1 MTLRTRIRDRVNGR
15 RMGMK
20 RFAVIGLGNFG
31 FHAAKALY
39 EDGNEV
45 VAIEA
50 DKARVQAIDPY
61 ATEAIVLD
69 ATNKEALKSLGL
81 EDMDAVIVSTGTKIS
96 TSILICLYLQEIGVK
111 KILAKALDDDHGK
124 ILKRVGAT
132 EIIHPER
139 DMAVRV
145 SRGLSRPNVLDFIP
159 LAEEFDL
166 VQVGPPSEFVGRSL
180 RDLNLRAK
188 YNVHVIAIKELVPE
202 NFILV
207 PPASFVIK
215 DSDILIML
223 GKSEDIRR
231 IKALR

>member
-1 MTLRTRIRDRVNGR
+1 
-15 RMGMK
+15 MK

-45 VAIEA
+45 LAIDS
-50 DKARVQAIDPY
+50 DKGRVQAID
-61 ATEAIVLD
+61 AHCTEAIVLD
-69 ATNKEALKSLGL
+69 ATDKDSLKALGL
-81 EDMDAVIVSTGTKIS
+81 ENLNGVIVSTGTKIS
-96 TSILICLYLQEIGVK
+96 ISILICLYLQEIGIK
-111 KILAKALDDDHGK
+111 KILVKALDEDHAK

-139 DMAVRV
+139 DMAVRI
-145 SRGLSRPNVLDFIP
+145 SRGLSRPNILDFIP
-159 LAEEFDL
+159 LSEDFDL
-166 VQVGPPSEFVGRSL
+166 VQVGPPREFIGKNL
-180 RDLNLRAK
+180 KDLNLRAK

-202 NFILV
+202 NFVLV

-223 GKSEDIRR
+223 GKSEDIRG
-231 IKALR
+231 IKALK

>member
-1 MTLRTRIRDRVNGR
+1 
-15 RMGMK
+15 MK

-45 VAIEA
+45 IAIDTDRA
-50 DKARVQAIDPY
+50 KVQAIDPHS
-61 ATEAIVLD
+61 TEAIVLD
-69 ATNKEALKSLGL
+69 AIDKEALKTLGL
-81 EDMDAVIVSTGTKIS
+81 EAMDGVIVSTGTKIS

-111 KILAKALDDDHGK
+111 KILAKALDEDHAK

-139 DMAVRV
+139 DMAMRI
-145 SRGLSRPNVLDFIP
+145 SRSLSRPNILDFIP
-159 LAEEFDL
+159 LSDDFDL
-166 VQVGPPSEFVGRSL
+166 IQAGPPREFIGKTL
-180 RDLNLRAK
+180 RELNLRAR
-188 YNVHVIAIKELVPE
+188 YNVHIIAIKELVPE

-215 DSDILIML
+215 DSDILIIL
-223 GKSEDIRR
+223 GKSEDIKK
-231 IKALR
+231 IKALK

>member
-1 MTLRTRIRDRVNGR
+1 
-15 RMGMK
+15 MK

-45 VAIEA
+45 VAIDT
-50 DKARVQAIDPY
+50 DKGRVQAIDPY
-61 ATEAIVLD
+61 CTEAMVLD
-69 ATNKEALKSLGL
+69 STDKEALKTLGL
-81 EDMDAVIVSTGTKIS
+81 ENMDGVIVSTGTKIS
-96 TSILICLYLQEIGVK
+96 TSVLICLYLQEIGVK

-124 ILKRVGAT
+124 ILRRVGAT

-139 DMAVRV
+139 DMAVRI
-145 SRGLSRPNVLDFIP
+145 SRSLSRPNVLDFIP

-166 VQVGPPSEFVGRSL
+166 IQVGPPRDFIGKSL
-180 RDLNLRAK
+180 KDLNLRAK
-188 YNVHVIAIKELVPE
+188 YNVHIIAIKELVPE

-207 PPASFVIK
+207 PPANFVIK

-231 IKALR
+231 IKALK

>member
-1 MTLRTRIRDRVNGR
+1 
-15 RMGMK
+15 MK

-45 VAIEA
+45 VAIDT
-50 DKARVQAIDPY
+50 DKARVQAIDPFC
-61 ATEAIVLD
+61 TEAVVLD
-69 ATNKEALKSLGL
+69 STDKEALKTLGL
-81 EDMDAVIVSTGTKIS
+81 EDMDGVIVSTGTKIS
-96 TSILICLYLQEIGVK
+96 TSVLICLYLQEIGVK

-124 ILKRVGAT
+124 ILRRVGAT

-139 DMAVRV
+139 DMAVRI

-166 VQVGPPSEFVGRSL
+166 IQVGPPRDFIGKSL
-180 RDLNLRAK
+180 KDLNLRAK
-188 YNVHVIAIKELVPE
+188 HNVHIIAIKELVPE

-207 PPASFVIK
+207 PSANFVIK

-231 IKALR
+231 IKALK